1 MLSPL
6 YIALGNHINRRI
18 EGISTEASQVS
29 LKVVLYFPP
38 VFHPSLNFYCIMGM
52 NDIRLGAVCIT
63 PLSLRSACRW
73 IDEHREMEN
82 LTGKTEYKRNTL
94 LEGGGWKISL
104 RRFRRLL
111 QEQDCSQNYRVT
123 RKCFLSKR
131 NLACSEER
139 PAKEVKG
146 VCFLVTDPIV
156 TPTSWVA
163 FVYKLCMNEQ
173 VLFTALPVHETRLL
187 VVS

>member
-94 LEGGGWKISL
+94 LEGGGVKNISPAL
-104 RRFRRLL
+104 
-111 QEQDCSQNYRVT
+111 SPAIT
-123 RKCFLSKR
+123 R
-131 NLACSEER
+131 
-139 PAKEVKG
+139 
-146 VCFLVTDPIV
+146 
-156 TPTSWVA
+156 
-163 FVYKLCMNEQ
+163 
-173 VLFTALPVHETRLL
+173 TRLFPKL
-187 VVS
+187 SSNSEMFFEQAQFSVLRGTTCERG